1 MAHGL
6 QRADPV
12 VRQDA
17 ELWIR
22 SDGSQPVVVPDPSLL
37 FRADFLRDGPDLVLV
52 NADGQDV
59 RVIDYFAHEAVT
71 IVSGQG
77 GRLSG
82 ATVESL
88 AGAAAAGQ
96 YAQAAAT
103 APDQLPIGQVE
114 QVRGQATA
122 LRPDGTE
129 VVLDVG
135 TLVYQGDVVSTGDD
149 GSLSITFVDET
160 QFTLTANARMVLDEL
175 VYNPEGD
182 GNSAVFNLVEGGFVF
197 VAGQVARTGDMDVQ
211 TPTATLGIRGTTVL
225 VEMTTTLGTFTV
237 SVTLR
242 QDFDTLEAG
251 VIDLF
256 DSSGNLITSIT
267 STATTWVIPLGGTP
281 TEIQRTVADDAD
293 DAVLLTEAAAA
304 FASVVNRLD
313 AGELPVNFLDT
324 RSDGPAAEGGL
335 PNDGTAPIGENLD
348 DEGEGGPPT
357 GGSGTNVTPESD
369 GPETNGSTGGPLPT
383 TQDVANPTVQ
393 LTLAAI
399 NLSTDEDEGVSGQL
413 SVPGSVENP
422 VFSITAAPA
431 NGSLALAQNGTFTFL
446 PAPDFNGP
454 VSFGYQATNAA
465 GDTASGTVS
474 IDVAP
479 VNDAPTGSPTAV
491 LENGTE
497 DMDYPVS
504 EADLLEGFGD
514 VDGDRLSVT
523 GLTASND
530 AGVTDNEDGT
540 YTITPA
546 QHFNGSVSL
555 TYTVS
560 DGTEELTGETQ
571 TITFDAVNDAPTGS
585 PTAVL
590 ENGTEDTAYT
600 VSEADL
606 LAGFSDVDGD
616 TLSVTGLT
624 ASNGAG
630 VTDNEDGTYTI
641 TPAQHFNGSV
651 TLTYTVS
658 DGTEELTG
666 ESQTITFDAVNDAP
680 EITVADD
687 GAANETE
694 SGASTTGSIV
704 FKDVDFNDTPQVTAA
719 FKSAAYKAAD
729 GNTSL
734 TLTTAQLVGL
744 ATALTITP
752 DAGNANDGEATWSY
766 ATSDAA
772 VDFLA
777 EGETVALTYT
787 ITVDD
792 GNADGATS
800 EDIVITLTGTN
811 DAPTLAADATLA
823 AVEDGPEVDLDL
835 TTLGDDVDSDD
846 GGSTL
851 TYEIVT
857 GPAKGTASI
866 DVSSGTPMLVF
877 DPGDGFQDLGDGQTE
892 TVTIEIK
899 ATDSNGA
906 SSQTQTVD
914 VTVTGT
920 DEVTSIGLVDASD
933 DIFAGP
939 HAIFSSG
946 DNLLNGVS
954 GPTGSSATD
963 AQVEAFLGLAAGT
976 LDLLTGEDATT
987 GSAIQFGQI
996 TIDEA
1001 STFSFSWSFTGVD
1014 GLPSGG
1020 FYGSGNY
1027 KDFAFFSVG
1036 SEISLIYQFNQA
1048 LFQPNI
1054 ENQITSFD
1062 LEPGT
1067 YSFGFGSMNGGDSA
1081 YGAQL
1086 QISDFQIEPIPVTV
1100 ASAYTGTDPIV
1111 LDLDDDGVELIG
1123 QQVAFDMDADGTA
1136 SLMGWVGADDG
1147 LLVVDGDNSG
1157 QIEDGTEVFSEVF
1170 EGGSYD
1176 TSIEA
1181 LRSFDSNADGMI
1193 DAGDQRFGEI
1203 KVWQDANSD
1212 GKTDAGE
1219 LKTLDQLG
1227 IQSLDLDAVPTQTD
1241 VNGNTVF
1248 AVGTYT
1254 TTDGGQ
1260 ETYVGVTF
1268 KDGGGASDSPSGG
1281 GGIPAYFP
1289 MESETDD
1296 PSGDGLPQLTDLLNV
1311 LDSKTTS
1318 IEKMIEGY
1326 TKSTSTD
1333 PGAERSDG
1341 ASQPGSGGS
1350 VPLDGWKADPN
1361 AAGFVAPPDDDAA
1374 AGLDMLPV
1382 Y

>member
-1 MAHGL
+1 MQLVLGTRVPRGASMSRELVAHGL

-267 STATTWVIPLGGTP
+267 STSTTWVIPLGGTP
-281 TEIQRTVADDAD
+281 IEVQRTVADDAD

-304 FASVVNRLD
+304 FASVVNRLE

-324 RSDGPAAEGGL
+324 RSEGPTADGGL

-369 GPETNGSTGGPLPT
+369 GPETNGSTGGPTPT

-399 NLSTDEDEGVSGQL
+399 NLSTDEDEAVSGQL
-413 SVPGSVENP
+413 VVPSQVENP
-422 VFSITAAPA
+422 VISITSAPG

-446 PAPDFNGP
+446 PAPDFNGA
-454 VSFGYQATNAA
+454 VSFSYQATNAA
-465 GDTASGTVS
+465 GDTASGIVS

-479 VNDAPTGSPTAV
+479 INDAPTG
-491 LENGTE
+491 L
-497 DMDYPVS
+497 
-504 EADLLEGFGD
+504 
-514 VDGDRLSVT
+514 
-523 GLTASND
+523 
-530 AGVTDNEDGT
+530 
-540 YTITPA
+540 
-546 QHFNGSVSL
+546 
-555 TYTVS
+555 
-560 DGTEELTGETQ
+560 
-571 TITFDAVNDAPTGS
+571 

-606 LAGFSDVDGD
+606 LAGFGDVDGD

-704 FKDVDFNDTPQVTAA
+704 FKDVDLNDTPQVTAA

-734 TLTTAQLVGL
+734 TLTNAQLLGL

-835 TTLGDDVDSDD
+835 TTLGDDVDSEDD
-846 GGSTL
+846 GSTL

-857 GPAKGTASI
+857 VPAKGTAVI
-866 DVSSGTPMLVF
+866 VDNIGTPTLVF
-877 DPGDGFQDLGDGQTE
+877 DPGEEFQDLGDGQTE
-892 TVTIEIK
+892 SVTIEIK

-906 SSQTQTVD
+906 SSQIQTVN
-914 VTVTGT
+914 VTVTGA
-920 DEVTSIGLVDASD
+920 DEISSLGLVIAAN
-933 DIFAGP
+933 DIFAGS

-946 DNLLNGVS
+946 DNLLDGVS
-954 GPTGSSATD
+954 APTGSSATD
-963 AQVEAFLGLAAGT
+963 AQVESFLGLTSGT
-976 LDLLTGEDATT
+976 LDALTGENATT

-1014 GLPSGG
+1014 GDPSED
-1020 FYGSGNY
+1020 FYGSGSY

-1036 SEISLIYQFNQA
+1036 SAISLIYQFDRD
-1048 LFQPNI
+1048 LFRPNI

-1062 LEPGT
+1062 LQPGT
-1067 YSFGFGSMNGGDSA
+1067 YSFGFGSMNAGDSA

-1086 QISDFQIEPIPVTV
+1086 QISDIQIDPIPVTV

-1111 LDLDDDGVELIG
+1111 LDLDGDGVELIG
-1123 QQVAFDMDADGTA
+1123 PQVAFDMNADGTA

-1219 LKTLDQLG
+1219 LKPLDQLG
-1227 IQSLDLDAVPTQTD
+1227 IESLDLDAVPTQTD

-1248 AVGTYT
+1248 AEGAYT

-1289 MESETDD
+1289 MESETGDPSDD
-1296 PSGDGLPQLTDLLNV
+1296 PSGDGLPQLTDLLKV

-1326 TKSTSTD
+1326 TKSTRTE